1 MIPSH
6 EYENYRTQEV
16 NFGELLNDAVFDA
29 AIAGVWAY
37 NVGQYSKTPLR
48 LFQASVATGFM
59 QPLLTFA
66 GKGVFSKRAE
76 GLSAVF
82 STAFCYGACLAV
94 EHSIKS
100 LTFTGDGRF
109 YALGT
114 VASLAVLKGATFAV
128 TDKSPYPSLVSVVK
142 APIAAIKGIGSLF
155 SSVMN
160 SQFVQ
165 SRTAAI
171 YSSKVKEL

>member
-1 MIPSH
+1 MLPLGD
-6 EYENYRTQEV
+6 RL
-16 NFGELLNDAVFDA
+16 GEIANDAVFDA

-37 NVGQYSKTPLR
+37 NVGHYSKTPWQ

-59 QPLLTFA
+59 QPI
-66 GKGVFSKRAE
+66 
-76 GLSAVF
+76 LSAVGEGMF
-82 STAFCYGACLAV
+82 AKQVKCISPMLSTAFCYGVCLLG

-109 YALGT
+109 YAIT
-114 VASLAVLKGATFAV
+114 SVAYIALVKGATFAV

-142 APIAAIKGIGSLF
+142 APIAIVKGIGSLF

-160 SQFVQ
+160 SQFVR